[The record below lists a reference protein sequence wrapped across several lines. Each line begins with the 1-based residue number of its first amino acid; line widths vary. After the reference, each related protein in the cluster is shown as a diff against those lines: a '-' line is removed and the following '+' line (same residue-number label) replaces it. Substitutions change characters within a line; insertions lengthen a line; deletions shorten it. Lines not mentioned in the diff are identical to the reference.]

1 VKKWSV
7 LSIPLIGL
15 AGLGIWAQS
24 LAAAPANQPTGVVVV
39 DPAASSTS
47 STTAS
52 STTAPESSAPGP
64 AATSSASAPDR
75 FRSAEAPRRLDMAQ
89 PQTTEQAETQD
100 ADGDPGVVQHVEPTQ
115 VTSPAAPP
123 PGGSASI
130 KPEDKDVPDANG
142 GSDDDRSGNSGPDDS
157 EPDGQ
162 AGLAESG
169 GGTDD

>member
-1 VKKWSV
+1 MKTWSV

-24 LAAAPANQPTGVVVV
+24 LVAAPANQPTGVVVA

-52 STTAPESSAPGP
+52 TTAPGSTAPDPASTFSAP
-64 AATSSASAPDR
+64 APEG
-75 FRSAEAPRRLDMAQ
+75 FRSAEAPRRMDLAQ

-100 ADGDPGVVQHVEPTQ
+100 ADGGPGVVQHIEPTQ
-115 VTSPAAPP
+115 VTSPAVAAPS
-123 PGGSASI
+123 GSASAA
-130 KPEDKDVPDANG
+130 PDDKDVPDRNG
-142 GSDDDRSGNSGPDDS
+142 GPDDGPPDGSGPDDS

-162 AGLAESG
+162 AGVAEGG